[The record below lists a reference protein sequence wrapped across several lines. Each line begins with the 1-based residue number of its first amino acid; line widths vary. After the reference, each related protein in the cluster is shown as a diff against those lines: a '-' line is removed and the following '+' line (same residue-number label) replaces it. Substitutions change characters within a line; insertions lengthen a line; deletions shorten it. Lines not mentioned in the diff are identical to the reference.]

1 MEKHIIALDLDGTLL
16 TDQKTISEKNLKTIQ
31 AAKEA
36 GHIVVIATGRPHRGS
51 KQYYAQMDL
60 TTPMVNMNG
69 AYVHHPRDKSWGVKH
84 SPMPKDTAY
93 DIFDIANHYG
103 SKNIMAEIIDQ
114 VYIEKND
121 ESHMTN
127 FFTAGLEE
135 SAIFGDLKE
144 NLKTDPSSIL
154 IYPDKEA
161 VPKIQEA
168 LNENHASLIDH
179 RKWMDP
185 FNVVEVIRSGLHKAI
200 GLQMISKY
208 YDIPQER
215 IIAFG
220 DEDNDLEMIEYAGV
234 GVAMG
239 NGIDELK
246 TLAKETTL
254 TNQED
259 GISHFLEDYLRLNK
273 KQFSKN

>member
-16 TDQKTISEKNLKTIQ
+16 TDEKTISEKNIKTIQ

-36 GHIVVIATGRPHRGS
+36 GHVVVIATGRPHRVS
-51 KQYYAQMDL
+51 KQYYSQLEL

-69 AYVHHPRDKSWGVKH
+69 AYVHHPKDRSFGIKH
-84 SPMPKDTAY
+84 SPLSKDVAF

-103 SKNIMAEIIDQ
+103 SKNIMAEIKDE
-114 VYIEKND
+114 VYVEKED
-121 ESHMTN
+121 DSLLTN
-127 FFTAGLEE
+127 FFTAGLKEQ
-135 SAIFGDLKE
+135 AIFGNLKE
-144 NLKTDPSSIL
+144 NLSDDPSSIL
-154 IYPDKEA
+154 IYPEEQA
-161 VPKIQEA
+161 ISQIHEA
-168 LNENHASLIDH
+168 LTENHASLIDH
-179 RKWMDP
+179 RNWSDP
-185 FNVVEVIRSGLHKAI
+185 FHVVEIIRSGLHKAI
-200 GLQMISKY
+200 GLQMISDY
-208 YDIPQER
+208 YDIPADR

-246 TLAKETTL
+246 TLADETTL

-259 GISHFLEDYLRLNK
+259 GVGHFLEEYLNLNK
-273 KQFSKN
+273 KHFTKN